1 MSYGLKKEDDPILRQ
16 KALPVEE
23 EEEAMEHAR
32 EVAEEMSRVRQENNG
47 IGLAAPQIGE
57 PLRIINAV
65 LRGREYTIINP
76 YIKHRKG
83 AVKVQESCLSLG
95 NKVYEVKRP
104 QRLTLYGEDI
114 HGRPLKF
121 RCRDVH
127 ETSVVEHEVDHL
139 DGILIDEK
147 GTYCGTRAM
156 DEKEKV
162 AFG

>member
-1 MSYGLKKEDDPILRQ
+1 MLIKDPDPTLRQ

-32 EVAEEMSRVRQENNG
+32 EVAEEMSRVRQEHNG
-47 IGLAAPQIGE
+47 VGLAAPQVGE
-57 PLRIINAV
+57 LLRIITV
-65 LRGREYTIINP
+65 MLRGREHTIINP
-76 YIKHRKG
+76 HIKHRKG
-83 AVKVQESCLSLG
+83 SIKVHESCLSLG

-147 GTYCGTRAM
+147 GTYRGKTTAE
-156 DEKEKV
+156 EKGKV